1 MTYTERW
8 KSALDTIRATAGL
21 GRIFVGALAE
31 TAVDVILG
39 RELPH
44 PKAVHPVD
52 GADAIR
58 VRTIRSSRSP
68 RVLDN
73 DEAA

>member
-1 MTYTERW
+1 MTFRERLKTAW
-8 KSALDTIRATAGL
+8 DTITATAGL
-21 GRIFVGALAE
+21 GGMLFGALAE
-31 TAVDVILG
+31 TALDVLLS
-39 RELPH
+39 RDLPH

-58 VRTIRSSRSP
+58 VRALRIPRNSRS
-68 RVLDN
+68 LDN